1 MAKTVYGGGGIM
13 PDVYVAIEADTTMA
27 YYNRLAN
34 SGQLFQFAFDYADQH
49 RPELMAYGSV
59 DNFRQQFKFTDAIY
73 RDLQAF
79 AAEKGVKGSKLEQ
92 GIARDRIAILFKPI
106 WDVTS
111 LMIPASTLF
120 IRKLMWYC
128 KKQLRLST
136 PKQPCSDAC

>member
-1 MAKTVYGGGGIM
+1 M

-59 DNFRQQFKFTDAIY
+59 DNFRKQFKFTDAIY

-79 AAEKGVKGSKLEQ
+79 AAEKGVKGSKTEQ
-92 GIARDRIAILFKPI
+92 RIARDRTAILFKAYLGRNLFDDPGFYPI
-106 WDVTS
+106 YQEIDEVLQKALETFDTKT
-111 LMIPASTLF
+111 AV
-120 IRKLMWYC
+120 Y
-128 KKQLRLST
+128 
-136 PKQPCSDAC
+136 